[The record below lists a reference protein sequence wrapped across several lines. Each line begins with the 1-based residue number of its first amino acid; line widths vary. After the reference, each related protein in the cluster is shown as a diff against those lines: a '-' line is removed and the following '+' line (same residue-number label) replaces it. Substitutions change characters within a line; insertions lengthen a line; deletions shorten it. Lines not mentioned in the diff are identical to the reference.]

1 MWPNL
6 YFPGIRRDKTQVT
19 KPKSDSGSWMMMTS
33 ICDDDDIWDDLI
45 WEISF
50 DDDSFHLGLDDIIL
64 DDYDDI
70 YLG

>member
-1 MWPNL
+1 
-6 YFPGIRRDKTQVT
+6 
-19 KPKSDSGSWMMMTS
+19 MTS
-33 ICDDDDIWDDLI
+33 ICDDNDIWDDLT